1 MTLASPDPTDR
12 AAPAN
17 APVADDARRAW
28 MRVLALASP
37 QALNDACAKLGALPP
52 YQWLRAPQTGMTM
65 VRARAG
71 GTGEQFN
78 LGEMTMTR
86 CALTLDGGAVGM
98 AYVQGRDARHAE
110 QAAMM
115 DGLLQSPAWHRWIID
130 TVIDPLDHARQ
141 TALAHRSRVAAQTK
155 VDFFTLVRGEN

>member
-1 MTLASPDPTDR
+1 MTQASPDSLHR
-12 AAPAN
+12 AASAT
-17 APVADDARRAW
+17 APVSESARRAW

-37 QALNDACAKLGALPP
+37 QALNDACIALGELPP
-52 YQWLRAPQTGMTM
+52 RQWLRAPQTGMTM

-86 CALTLDGGAVGM
+86 CALTLDDGVIGM

-110 QAAMM
+110 QAAML
-115 DGLLQSPAWHRWIID
+115 DGLLQSPEWHGRIID
-130 TVIDPLDHARQ
+130 TVIEPLTRARQ
-141 TALAHRSRVAAQTK
+141 AALAHRSRVAAQTK

>member
-1 MTLASPDPTDR
+1 MTLASPDSHDR
-12 AAPAN
+12 AASAA
-17 APVADDARRAW
+17 APVSEDARRAW

-37 QALNDACAKLGALPP
+37 QALNDACALLGELPP
-52 YQWLRAPQTGMTM
+52 RQWLRAPQTGMTM

-86 CALTLDGGAVGM
+86 CALTLDDGSIGM

-110 QAAMM
+110 QAAML
-115 DGLLQSPAWHRWIID
+115 DGLLQSPDWHRRIIE
-130 TVIDPLDHARQ
+130 TVIEPLDRDRR
-141 TALAHRSRVAAQTK
+141 TALTHRSRVAAQTK